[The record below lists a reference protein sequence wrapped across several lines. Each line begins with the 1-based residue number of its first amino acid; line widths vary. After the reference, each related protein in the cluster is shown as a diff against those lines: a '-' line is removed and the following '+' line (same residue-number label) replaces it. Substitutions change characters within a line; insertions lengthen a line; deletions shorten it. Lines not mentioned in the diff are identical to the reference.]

1 MDEKKKY
8 RVALAVLNMLWII
21 IVDLCWH
28 PESLALKAV
37 IAIITICIL
46 IADIYIIVKIHKYNK
61 SQRSK
66 K

>member
-8 RVALAVLNMLWII
+8 RAALAVLTMLWI
-21 IVDLCWH
+21 VFALCWH

-37 IAIITICIL
+37 VAIITICIL